1 MVILM
6 LLILQEN
13 ILLSGEVENAL
24 VIGVEVLSKYINPND
39 IGTAILLGD
48 GAGATLIG
56 RSKEQKKKYGVKI
69 ESEAE
74 RGQILTCHTN
84 QKIYMDGKSVY
95 KYAVSKTVENIETLL
110 RENNEEMKN
119 IKYIIPHQS
128 NTRIL
133 EKIGEKLQIDSSKMY
148 VNIQEVGNTFCA
160 SIPIALDEILEKRF
174 ITKGDKIILLGYG
187 GGLNLG
193 SILLEI

>member
-1 MVILM
+1 M
-6 LLILQEN
+6 LLYLLQKVQQG
-13 ILLSGEVENAL
+13 IDVY
-24 VIGVEVLSKYINPND
+24 K
-39 IGTAILLGD
+39 
-48 GAGATLIG
+48 
-56 RSKEQKKKYGVKI
+56 RQ
-69 ESEAE
+69 
-74 RGQILTCHTN
+74 
-84 QKIYMDGKSVY
+84 VY

-187 GGLNLG
+187 CLLYTSGLVIELCY
-193 SILLEI
+193 I

>member
-1 MVILM
+1 M
-6 LLILQEN
+6 LLILPEN
-13 ILLSGEVENAL
+13 ILLFGEIENAL
-24 VIGVEVLSKYINPND
+24 VIGVEVLSKYTNPKD

-56 RSKEQKKKYGVKI
+56 RSKEQKKYCTKI

-74 RGQILTCHTN
+74 KGEILTCHAN

-95 KYAVSKTVENIETLL
+95 KYAISKTVENVETLL
-110 RENNEEMKN
+110 KENGEEIKN

-128 NTRIL
+128 NIRIL
-133 EKIGEKLQIDSSKMY
+133 EKISEKLKIDFSKLY

-160 SIPIALDEILEKRF
+160 SIPIALDEMIEKKL
-174 ITKGDKIILLGYG
+174 IAEGDKIILLGYG